1 MKRILGIDVGGTYT
15 RYGLVVD
22 SLVSKM
28 KKVET
33 KSILDFEFFVVNL
46 VDSFEVCIDAIGI
59 GFPGVVT
66 NNVVV
71 SVPNV
76 ETKIP
81 LDIVARLNKKLKIEV
96 FVFRDVELLFLQHI
110 KKFELSAL
118 DNVIGFYFGTG
129 IGNTIKLNGTI
140 LHGENGAA
148 GELGH
153 IPVLNNYLVC
163 ECGKIGCIETLVS
176 GKALLKL
183 QKELFPKTII
193 SDVFFKHKNEKV
205 VSNFILN
212 MAKTMAIEINIL
224 NINAIIIGG
233 GIVNMKGF
241 PKDVL
246 KSELKK
252 HISQRT
258 IDFVKFI
265 DDDPKDGIIGASIAI
280 EGELWK

>member
-46 VDSFEVCIDAIGI
+46 VDSFGVCIDAIGI

-66 NNVVV
+66 NNVIV

-280 EGELWK
+280 EGEL